1 MWSKYVQPKI
11 FSRVKKEGMEALGD
25 EFPNLFYTTSNQN
38 LTTPKFPT
46 VYLHMMSGTEQAQ
59 TLSGKGLNAFLCTV
73 QVEVTDNKS
82 AVNAEEV
89 MDKVVETMKSMGFS
103 IVATPE
109 TQFYSNVHRCVAR
122 FRRLVCSMDKF

>member
-11 FSRVKKEGMEALGD
+11 FSRVKKEGMETLGD

-59 TLSGKGLNAFLCTV
+59 TLSGKSLNAFL
-73 QVEVTDNKS
+73 
-82 AVNAEEV
+82 
-89 MDKVVETMKSMGFS
+89 
-103 IVATPE
+103 
-109 TQFYSNVHRCVAR
+109 
-122 FRRLVCSMDKF
+122 